1 MSDNKEIIAVK
12 ALNNN
17 SLDEILR
24 SENNIQPSTD
34 IFENP
39 DEFILVA
46 NMPGVSRGDIQVKVV
61 NENLIVFGKVNYNEI
76 VSRDYILNENE
87 IGNYFRKFKISDSI
101 DKNNINAKFDN
112 GQLIVFLPKS
122 EKAKSR
128 TIDIS

>member
-61 NENLIVFGKVNYNEI
+61 NENLIVFGKVNYSEI